1 MVVKKSNDS
10 ELPLKERR
18 GSRRKRVDR
27 NAAAAIVPT
36 LTDGET
42 FLSNAKV
49 YGSLHDAFFH
59 YIQNVREIAIESVK
73 RWFPELVDLVDFDK
87 LEIHTQDFYDRTLK
101 KRAVDLIYTI
111 QLRDGSGTL
120 PIALILEH
128 KAQSSQLENAST
140 LAQTLDYVVSFCREE
155 IKKRREAS
163 RAKGDAPI
171 MQPIVVVIY
180 TGRDMNLKGLKWQ
193 DSFYLPESLKRY
205 RVGYSP
211 LFVNMTRLS
220 VDKKLNA
227 SPFFRVAYDLMALAS
242 LGKLEGAERFVLKPL
257 SGVVSWGAREQNLLL
272 SMGCYFL
279 RSATNAKI
287 PVDRSTIETLFRSTN
302 HGDESTMK
310 SVWAEIGD
318 EVAKNEKKKG
328 LEEGIGIGVEKGIG
342 IGVEKGIRD
351 SIDNVAAARFKKRS
365 RKLSSEIGRVSD
377 VDQLNAILAYA
388 ASQAT
393 SINDV
398 VAYVGALR

>member
-1 MVVKKSNDS
+1 
-10 ELPLKERR
+10 
-18 GSRRKRVDR
+18 
-27 NAAAAIVPT
+27 
-36 LTDGET
+36 
-42 FLSNAKV
+42 
-49 YGSLHDAFFH
+49 
-59 YIQNVREIAIESVK
+59 
-73 RWFPELVDLVDFDK
+73 
-87 LEIHTQDFYDRTLK
+87 
-101 KRAVDLIYTI
+101 
-111 QLRDGSGTL
+111 
-120 PIALILEH
+120 
-128 KAQSSQLENAST
+128 
-140 LAQTLDYVVSFCREE
+140 
-155 IKKRREAS
+155 
-163 RAKGDAPI
+163 

-227 SPFFRVAYDLMALAS
+227 SPFFRVAYDFMALAS

-328 LEEGIGIGVEKGIG
+328 LEEGIGIGVEKGI
-342 IGVEKGIRD
+342 RD

-398 VAYVGALR
+398 VAYVGALQ

>member
-1 MVVKKSNDS
+1 
-10 ELPLKERR
+10 
-18 GSRRKRVDR
+18 
-27 NAAAAIVPT
+27 
-36 LTDGET
+36 
-42 FLSNAKV
+42 
-49 YGSLHDAFFH
+49 
-59 YIQNVREIAIESVK
+59 
-73 RWFPELVDLVDFDK
+73 
-87 LEIHTQDFYDRTLK
+87 
-101 KRAVDLIYTI
+101 
-111 QLRDGSGTL
+111 
-120 PIALILEH
+120 
-128 KAQSSQLENAST
+128 
-140 LAQTLDYVVSFCREE
+140 
-155 IKKRREAS
+155 
-163 RAKGDAPI
+163 
-171 MQPIVVVIY
+171 
-180 TGRDMNLKGLKWQ
+180 
-193 DSFYLPESLKRY
+193 
-205 RVGYSP
+205 
-211 LFVNMTRLS
+211 MTRLS